1 MSGWKLT
8 VHGKGKSIPDI
19 PDNLNSLWYFQNKDN
34 MITSPDGFAYFL
46 NDLYVLKRIYN
57 HSGNHNTPQEK
68 SFKSEVAIGSL
79 PDIGKVGA
87 RLFVYRTV
95 PETNDHAQYFD
106 LLMENI
112 GRDVIPIKDVE
123 ITPKIVKKVW
133 ETILDFYRITK
144 GSHGDLH
151 GENMYLT
158 STGEVKIIDYGMY
171 RPFINPRD
179 SLFLRNYMNKKV
191 FENSNIAYEPENQKI
206 PGELLNALLQYN
218 NNHRS
223 KIRNWWHTIQKNA

>member
-1 MSGWKLT
+1 M
-8 VHGKGKSIPDI
+8 
-19 PDNLNSLWYFQNKDN
+19 
-34 MITSPDGFAYFL
+34 
-46 NDLYVLKRIYN
+46 
-57 HSGNHNTPQEK
+57 
-68 SFKSEVAIGSL
+68 IGSL

-87 RLFVYRTV
+87 RLFAYRTV
-95 PETNDHAQYFD
+95 PETNDHAKYFD

-112 GRDVIPIKDVE
+112 GRDAIPIKDVE

-133 ETILDFYRITK
+133 ETMLDFYRITK

-171 RPFINPRD
+171 RPFINPKD

-191 FENSNIAYEPENQKI
+191 VENSNIAYEPEKQKI
-206 PGELLNALLQYN
+206 PDHLLNALLQYN